1 MRRFWLS
8 TALLF
13 AFSLLAGGFLSR
25 QVEAKW
31 YDVKTRLFSRP
42 APADVVL
49 AKIDQGSL
57 DFYSREF
64 AIGWPWPRSLYA
76 RAVDYLAFAGARA
89 VVLDMV
95 FSEASAYPEEDERLA
110 RSLRESGRVFLPL
123 VFRKGE
129 GGAAGAERFAL
140 PSAPKLEQLPVRQG
154 PVQLPLPSLSAAA
167 RGAGNAQDDPGRD
180 GIFRRLRL
188 FTAHQGRVYPSLA
201 LAAALYAHPGLDLER
216 VPFAA
221 DGRLNLRFY
230 RKDSFRTCAISE
242 LIQSQVR
249 REAGEEPVV
258 APADF
263 KDRIVVIGA
272 TATGLLDHRATPVS
286 AVSSGFE
293 LHATAIANLLHGDF
307 LRSLDPRPYWL
318 LVLLAVAGL
327 NLLLARLKTL
337 SAQLLAALAAALLL
351 LGANLSLFY
360 AGIDMDFIPLLA
372 GVAGCAGYD
381 SYVRYQRVR
390 REKKFIEG
398 AFRGYMSDSLL
409 AEILKNPG
417 GLRLGGEKRLVTVFF
432 SDLAGFTSLSE
443 KLPAEEV
450 VVLLNTY
457 LERMTSIIIEE
468 GGFVN
473 KFEGDAI
480 MAFWGAPLADERHAE
495 RAMRAAL
502 RCQEG
507 LRGLNREFA
516 AAGLPRLG
524 MRVGV
529 NSGEVIVGNI
539 GSRQRFE
546 YTVIGDAVNLASR
559 LEGINKQYGTE
570 VICGPLSARLAGG
583 EMLLRRLDRVRVKG
597 KRLAE
602 EIFEGAAPGAAA
614 APQAK
619 ARLEKFAAGLRLYF
633 AGEFAAA
640 RAAFADLADDP
651 PARVFASRCAFL
663 QKNPPEDWDGVWTF
677 TEK

>member
-13 AFSLLAGGFLSR
+13 AAAFLAGGLLSR
-25 QVEAKW
+25 LYEAKW
-31 YDVKTRLFSRP
+31 YDVKARRFSRP
-42 APADVVL
+42 APADIVL

-64 AIGWPWPRSLYA
+64 HIGWPWPRSLYA
-76 RAVDYLAFAGARA
+76 RAIDYLSFAGARA

-129 GGAAGAERFAL
+129 GGGEAAERFAL
-140 PSAPKLEQLPVRQG
+140 PSAPRLKRLPVRQG
-154 PVQLPLPSLSAAA
+154 PVQLPLPSLRAAA
-167 RGAGNAQDDPGRD
+167 RGAGSAQDDPEPD
-180 GIFRRLRL
+180 GVYRRLRL

-201 LAAALYAHPGLDLER
+201 LAAALYAAPGLDLDR
-216 VPFAA
+216 VPFAE
-221 DGRLNLRFY
+221 DGGLKLRFY
-230 RKDSFRTCAISE
+230 RKGSFRAYAASE

-258 APADF
+258 APADL

-293 LHATAIANLLHGDF
+293 LHATAIANLLHNDF
-307 LRSLDPRPYWL
+307 LRGLDPRLYWL

-327 NLLLARLKTL
+327 NLLLSRLKTL
-337 SAQLLAALAAALLL
+337 SGQLLAALGAALLL
-351 LGANLSLFY
+351 LGANLSLFRI
-360 AGIDMDFIPLLA
+360 GIDMDLIPLLA

-390 REKKFIEG
+390 REKKFIES

-409 AEILKNPG
+409 AEILKNPA

-450 VVLLNTY
+450 VILLNTY
-457 LERMTSIIIEE
+457 LERMTSIIMEE

-473 KFEGDAI
+473 KFEGDAV

-502 RCQEG
+502 RCQEE

-524 MRVGV
+524 MRVGI

-539 GSRQRFE
+539 GSRRRFE

-583 EMLLRRLDRVRVKG
+583 GMILRRLDLVRVKG

-602 EIFEGAAPGAAA
+602 EIFEVAAPGAEA
-614 APQAK
+614 APETR
-619 ARLEKFAAGLRLYF
+619 ARLEAFAAGLRLYF
-633 AGEFAAA
+633 AGEFAPA
-640 RAAFADLADDP
+640 RDAFVALAGDP
-651 PARVFASRCAFL
+651 PSRVFASRCAFL
-663 QKNPPEDWDGVWTF
+663 LDNPPENWDGVWTY